1 MKSGV
6 LGKYYTSDSPQNDK
20 GKAPST
26 GKGGERRKKNTR
38 NGMTKTISMEE
49 DLIEPNQNISHFD
62 FV

>member
-20 GKAPST
+20 GKAPPT

-38 NGMTKTISMEE
+38 NGMTKTIF
-49 DLIEPNQNISHFD
+49 QNPRYENLNYV